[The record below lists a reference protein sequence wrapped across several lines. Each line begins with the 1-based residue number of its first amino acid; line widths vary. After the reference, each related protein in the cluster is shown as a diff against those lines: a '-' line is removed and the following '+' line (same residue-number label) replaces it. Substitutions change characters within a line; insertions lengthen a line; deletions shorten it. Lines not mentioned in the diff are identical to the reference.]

1 MPGSAQVNYHP
12 YAFESPGHWE
22 KAGLQ
27 FDKAT
32 FTNRLHG
39 VREIRN
45 KGSIRDSQRKIG
57 GFGAGKEIEKQSIQT
72 VSCAGEW
79 GQAIPQEGGTTD
91 EDSA

>member
-1 MPGSAQVNYHP
+1 MEAQRHTRKVR
-12 YAFESPGHWE
+12 
-22 KAGLQ
+22 
-27 FDKAT
+27 AT
-32 FTNRLHG
+32 
-39 VREIRN
+39 I
-45 KGSIRDSQRKIG
+45 GSIRDSQRKIG